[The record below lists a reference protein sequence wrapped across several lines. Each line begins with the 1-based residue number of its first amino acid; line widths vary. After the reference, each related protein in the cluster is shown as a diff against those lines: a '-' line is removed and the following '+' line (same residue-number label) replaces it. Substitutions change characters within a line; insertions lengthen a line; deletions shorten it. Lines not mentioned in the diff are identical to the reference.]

1 MVNVT
6 GRERTASPPGTG
18 RENRIPDRMELDLR
32 EWFGKRTF
40 HYSQF
45 EPISMLREAKE
56 RLGTS
61 VSVCIPTRNEAATI
75 GRVVRVL
82 RRALVDRSKLVDEIV
97 VMDGG
102 SSDDT
107 AAIARAEGAIVSSED
122 EVLPEAGPGRGKGE
136 GMWKSLHVCHGDII
150 CWVDADIQNI
160 HPRFV
165 YGLIGPLLAD
175 ETIQYVKAFYER
187 PIRDRKVTHP
197 TGGGRVTELVARPVL
212 NLFWPDL
219 AGIVQ
224 PLSGEYAG
232 RREVL
237 EQVRFSSGY
246 GVELGL
252 LIDIASLCGLDGI
265 AQVDL
270 EVRVHRNQDMQ
281 ALSRMSFGILQT
293 ALTRLKEEGRMSPDS
308 YSTTL
313 YQFTSGLREY
323 EMQAHQIVTLERPPI
338 TTVDGYRRRR
348 EAVLAGR
355 SSA

>member
-1 MVNVT
+1 
-6 GRERTASPPGTG
+6 
-18 RENRIPDRMELDLR
+18 MELDLR

-40 HYSQF
+40 HHSQF
-45 EPISMLREAKE
+45 EPISALRDAKE
-56 RLGTS
+56 QLGTS
-61 VSVCIPTRNEAATI
+61 VSVCIPARNEAATI

-82 RRALVDRSKLVDEIV
+82 RRALVDRSRLVDEIV

-107 AAIARAEGAIVSSED
+107 AGIARAEGAIVYSED

-136 GMWKSLHVCHGDII
+136 GMWKSLHVCHADII

-175 ETIQYVKAFYER
+175 QAIQYVKAFYQR
-187 PIRDRKVTHP
+187 PIRDRRVTHP
-197 TGGGRVTELVARPVL
+197 TGGGRVTELVARPML
-212 NLFWPDL
+212 SLFWPDL

-232 RREVL
+232 RRELL
-237 EQVRFSSGY
+237 EQLRFSSGY

-252 LIDIASLCGLDGI
+252 LLDIASRCGLDAI

-293 ALTRLKEEGRMSPDS
+293 ALTRLIEEGRMSPDS

-313 YQFTSGLREY
+313 YQFTSGLREHD
-323 EMQAHQIVTLERPPI
+323 MQPHQIISRERPPI
-338 TTVDGYRRRR
+338 ATVDGYLRRR

-355 SSA
+355 G